1 MSYDNDMT
9 HTKCQHGPFPE
20 DRNTNYH
27 LWFSILVG
35 AIDSIME
42 SLIIHTGTS
51 PEAIALWA
59 TMKNSITVDQID
71 FNFETPKELRMF

>member
-1 MSYDNDMT
+1 LIRTSWDT
-9 HTKCQHGPFPE
+9 AEVSVIFVGAPK
-20 DRNTNYH
+20 H

-42 SLIIHTGTS
+42 ALIIHTGTS
-51 PEAIALWA
+51 PEAIPLWI

-71 FNFETPKELRMF
+71 FNFETPKELTNDTW